1 MCKNIEEMIIDKS
14 KEEIFYTVGYFKIS
28 TYDHIEYDREET
40 NYDYVIYKSLL
51 TGQEI
56 RVCKESNELFV
67 KDKAVV
73 FAPYLT
79 YDQMVDEFLSDGL
92 KILEKYSR
100 L

>member
-14 KEEIFYTVGYFKIS
+14 KEEVFYTVGYFKIPH
-28 TYDHIEYDREET
+28 TYDQKEYDREET
-40 NYDYVIYKSLL
+40 NYDFVIYKSLV

-56 RVCKESNELFV
+56 TVCKESNELFV

-73 FAPYLT
+73 FAPYIT

-92 KILEKYSR
+92 KILEKYSI
-100 L
+100 

>member
-14 KEEIFYTVGYFKIS
+14 KEEVFYTVGYFKIS
-28 TYDHIEYDREET
+28 HDQYKEEYDWET
-40 NYDYVIYKSLL
+40 YDYVIYKSLV

-56 RVCKESNELFV
+56 TVCKESNELFV

-73 FAPYLT
+73 FAPYIT

-92 KILEKYSR
+92 KILEKYS